1 MDNYNNFFD
10 GVNGGNRPDT
20 PVYHTPDNGGNG
32 DRKLT
37 PVIIL
42 FIVIALIMCLTVI
55 INVVVLAVLKDD
67 IANKYAQSLSESIRS
82 EYDQAILDYIKE
94 NGITEDIL
102 NSIKEDILNQS
113 TTTAAEYAGKNTI
126 KSVAEIKAV
135 NTKSFTNVSGAIS
148 TGFLISDPTSTD
160 DTRYLVTNAHSVLYV
175 APSRSMGV
183 YDTITCTFPGDST
196 TYTLTPVYIGAYL
209 ATTETSG
216 IMGGTTTV
224 VRDPDYDYTS
234 KPDLAVLCFKS
245 SYPSVEA
252 HPSLTIAASDYATYG
267 TDVALVGY
275 PDGLMV
281 TSGCISQPSHTLT
294 DWGYGNFYTTDAAIN
309 SGNSGGPMVNRNGTV
324 IGVAESKLTTEI
336 YENIGYAV
344 SSATLVEFIAQAEKA
359 ENNTFGKD
367 IHIPYN
373 RVDVASSYS
382 ASSYADAA

>member
-1 MDNYNNFFD
+1 MDNYDNFFD

-175 APSRSMGV
+175 ASSRSMGV

-216 IMGGTTTV
+216 IMGETTTV

-234 KPDLAVLCFKS
+234 NPTLPYSVSRVPILLSKRTPLSLLRRPTMRPTAPTLRLSAIPTDLWSHRVVSPNLPIRLPTGATATSTPPTRQSTAVIRAVRWS
-245 SYPSVEA
+245 
-252 HPSLTIAASDYATYG
+252 TAT
-267 TDVALVGY
+267 A
-275 PDGLMV
+275 
-281 TSGCISQPSHTLT
+281 
-294 DWGYGNFYTTDAAIN
+294 
-309 SGNSGGPMVNRNGTV
+309 R
-324 IGVAESKLTTEI
+324 
-336 YENIGYAV
+336 
-344 SSATLVEFIAQAEKA
+344 
-359 ENNTFGKD
+359 
-367 IHIPYN
+367 
-373 RVDVASSYS
+373 
-382 ASSYADAA
+382 

>member
-1 MDNYNNFFD
+1 MDNYDNFFD

-102 NSIKEDILNQS
+102 NSIKEDIINQS

-160 DTRYLVTNAHSVLYV
+160 DTRYLVTNAHFRALRRIV
-175 APSRSMGV
+175 AQ
-183 YDTITCTFPGDST
+183 
-196 TYTLTPVYIGAYL
+196 
-209 ATTETSG
+209 
-216 IMGGTTTV
+216 
-224 VRDPDYDYTS
+224 
-234 KPDLAVLCFKS
+234 
-245 SYPSVEA
+245 
-252 HPSLTIAASDYATYG
+252 YG
-267 TDVALVGY
+267 
-275 PDGLMV
+275 
-281 TSGCISQPSHTLT
+281 
-294 DWGYGNFYTTDAAIN
+294 
-309 SGNSGGPMVNRNGTV
+309 
-324 IGVAESKLTTEI
+324 
-336 YENIGYAV
+336 
-344 SSATLVEFIAQAEKA
+344 
-359 ENNTFGKD
+359 
-367 IHIPYN
+367 
-373 RVDVASSYS
+373 RV
-382 ASSYADAA
+382 